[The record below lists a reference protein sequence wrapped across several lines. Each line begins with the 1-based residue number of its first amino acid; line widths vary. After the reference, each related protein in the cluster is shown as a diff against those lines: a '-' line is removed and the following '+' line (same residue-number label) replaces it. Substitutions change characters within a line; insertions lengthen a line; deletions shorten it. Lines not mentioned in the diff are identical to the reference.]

1 MVNSL
6 ALQRLGLCAFT
17 AKGVGS
23 ILGQGSEI
31 LKVVWYGEKKK
42 KKNPRK
48 LKWEMAAAVQPNT
61 VAS

>member
-23 ILGQGSEI
+23 IPSQGNEI
-31 LKVVWYGEKKK
+31 LEVVWYGGKKQTNK
-42 KKNPRK
+42 PEN
-48 LKWEMAAAVQPNT
+48 
-61 VAS
+61 